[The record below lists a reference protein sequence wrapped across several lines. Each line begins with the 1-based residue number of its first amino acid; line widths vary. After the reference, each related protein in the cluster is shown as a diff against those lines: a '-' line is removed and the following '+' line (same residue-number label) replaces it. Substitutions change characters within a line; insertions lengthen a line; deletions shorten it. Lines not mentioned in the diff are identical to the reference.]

1 MVDILDTAT
10 MADVEE
16 VMNDA
21 TGRMEDVIERE
32 RERERDRDRDSNRDR
47 ED

>member
-32 RERERDRDRDSNRDR
+32 RERDRDRDSNRDR